1 MDAPAPETVDTAA
14 ATTAGRALMLVHTGT
29 GRRAELTRRLGLTRT
44 GGAKVLAELEQAG
57 LVEVDDRPAPSGS
70 RGRPSHL
77 VGPARQ
83 APLALAASISARR
96 VAVALVGL
104 GGSVVATAT
113 SPTPATPDAAARLV
127 ATLAHTLVVDERRP
141 LRTVGIAVAS
151 AVDGDGRALAGHHL
165 GWDTPV
171 PVRQLVADALD
182 AVGIRVPV
190 VAHNDADCAA
200 LAEHR
205 RGAGRNA
212 RHLLYLTSGDRGIG
226 GALVTNGLP
235 YRGHAGTGS
244 ELTHLTVDP
253 RGRPCHCG
261 NRGCLD
267 VEADATALVH
277 PATPALGE
285 LDRAARRVIV
295 SDAPADRDAVARV
308 TAHLAT
314 ALVGLVNILNPDLVI
329 LAGLPG
335 ELLRAGAGSLAEQVR
350 ARTLLRTAP
359 LTTATLDDAIL
370 LGAAEYAF
378 DPLLRDPLGS

>member
-1 MDAPAPETVDTAA
+1 MHALPPETEDTPM

-57 LVEVDDRPAPSGS
+57 LVEVDDRPTPSGS

-83 APLALAASISARR
+83 APLALTTSISARQ
-96 VAVALVGL
+96 VAVALVAL
-104 GGSVVATAT
+104 GGTIVATG
-113 SPTPATPDAAARLV
+113 SEELPTPVAPKVAARIAAGL
-127 ATLAHTLVVDERRP
+127 ARTLTADEPRP
-141 LRTVGIAVAS
+141 LRAAAVAVAS
-151 AVDGDGRALAGHHL
+151 AVDGDGRALAAHYL
-165 GWDTPV
+165 GWDSPV
-171 PVRQLVADALD
+171 PLRGLVGDALD

-190 VAHNDADCAA
+190 AVHNDADCAA

-205 RGAGRNA
+205 RGAGRDA
-212 RHLLYLTSGDRGIG
+212 RHLLYLASADRGIG
-226 GALVTNGLP
+226 GALVTNGQP

-244 ELTHLTVDP
+244 ELSHLTVDP

-261 NRGCLD
+261 NRGCLV
-267 VEADATALVH
+267 VEADAAALVH
-277 PATPALGE
+277 PAVLPIGD
-285 LDRAARRVIV
+285 LDRAARHVIT

-335 ELLRAGAGSLAEQVR
+335 ELLRTQPLVEQVR
-350 ARTLLRTAP
+350 SRTLLRTAP
-359 LTTATLDDAIL
+359 LTSPALDDAIL

-378 DPLLRDPLGS
+378 DPLLTDPLGG